1 MKSLS
6 SVDSR
11 PEDSSLLQTSPL
23 LIENKRQPP
32 DKMHNQVT
40 ETDTPILMDIRSFGN
55 VDTFMPPPSPL
66 RNISFFFS
74 RYCVHLSTSSKI
86 PTQLVQSDIRIKKN
100 KETILQLGENMRISY
115 LRPDLSPVR
124 EATLQTL
131 SLRSYIL
138 KFHIFEDKKMYL
150 SLLPRDYGLSLVWTL
165 HLPLRVSAITE
176 VNCTAKKNSSFFQNG

>member
-1 MKSLS
+1 MKSFS

-55 VDTFMPPPSPL
+55 VDTFMPPPPPCA
-66 RNISFFFS
+66 IFQFFFFS
-74 RYCVHLSTSSKI
+74 RYCVHLSTSAKI
-86 PTQLVQSDIRIKKN
+86 LTQLIQSDIRIKKN

-124 EATLQTL
+124 VHSFKLYRCVFT
-131 SLRSYIL
+131 Y

-150 SLLPRDYGLSLVWTL
+150 SLLPRDYGLSLVWKL
-165 HLPLRVSAITE
+165 NLPLRVSAITE

>member
-40 ETDTPILMDIRSFGN
+40 ETDTPILMD
-55 VDTFMPPPSPL
+55 TFMPPPSPL
-66 RNISFFFS
+66 RNISLFFFS

-86 PTQLVQSDIRIKKN
+86 PTQLIQSDTRIKKN

-131 SLRSYIL
+131 SLRSYI
-138 KFHIFEDKKMYL
+138 
-150 SLLPRDYGLSLVWTL
+150 
-165 HLPLRVSAITE
+165 
-176 VNCTAKKNSSFFQNG
+176 

>member
-55 VDTFMPPPSPL
+55 MDTFMPPPPPPCA
-66 RNISFFFS
+66 IFHFFSS

-86 PTQLVQSDIRIKKN
+86 LTHLIQSDIRIKKN
-100 KETILQLGENMRISY
+100 KETILQLGENMRISCF
-115 LRPDLSPVR
+115 RPDLSPVR

-131 SLRSYIL
+131 SLRSYISISY
-138 KFHIFEDKKMYL
+138 F
-150 SLLPRDYGLSLVWTL
+150 
-165 HLPLRVSAITE
+165 
-176 VNCTAKKNSSFFQNG
+176 

>member
-55 VDTFMPPPSPL
+55 VDTFMPPPPPPCAIFL
-66 RNISFFFS
+66 FFLS

-86 PTQLVQSDIRIKKN
+86 PTQSIQSDIRIKKN
-100 KETILQLGENMRISY
+100 KETILQLGENMRISC

-131 SLRSYIL
+131 SLRSYIFNFIFL
-138 KFHIFEDKKMYL
+138 KTKQCIYL
-150 SLLPRDYGLSLVWTL
+150 SCP
-165 HLPLRVSAITE
+165 AIT
-176 VNCTAKKNSSFFQNG
+176 ASR

>member
-11 PEDSSLLQTSPL
+11 PKDSSLLQTSPL

-40 ETDTPILMDIRSFGN
+40 ETDTPILMDIRYFGN
-55 VDTFMPPPSPL
+55 VDTFMPPPPPPPCAIL
-66 RNISFFFS
+66 HFFFS

-86 PTQLVQSDIRIKKN
+86 PTQLIQSDIRIKKN

-131 SLRSYIL
+131 SLRSYI
-138 KFHIFEDKKMYL
+138 
-150 SLLPRDYGLSLVWTL
+150 
-165 HLPLRVSAITE
+165 
-176 VNCTAKKNSSFFQNG
+176 

>member
-6 SVDSR
+6 SVDYR

-55 VDTFMPPPSPL
+55 VDTFMPPPPPPCAIFL
-66 RNISFFFS
+66 FFLS

-86 PTQLVQSDIRIKKN
+86 PTQSIQSDIRIKKN
-100 KETILQLGENMRISY
+100 KETILQLGENMRISC

-131 SLRSYIL
+131 SLRSYI
-138 KFHIFEDKKMYL
+138 
-150 SLLPRDYGLSLVWTL
+150 
-165 HLPLRVSAITE
+165 
-176 VNCTAKKNSSFFQNG
+176 

>member
-55 VDTFMPPPSPL
+55 VDTFMPPPLPPAQYF
-66 RNISFFFS
+66 IFF
-74 RYCVHLSTSSKI
+74 
-86 PTQLVQSDIRIKKN
+86 
-100 KETILQLGENMRISY
+100 
-115 LRPDLSPVR
+115 
-124 EATLQTL
+124 
-131 SLRSYIL
+131 
-138 KFHIFEDKKMYL
+138 L
-150 SLLPRDYGLSLVWTL
+150 SLLRTLKYFVQNPDSLNPKR
-165 HLPLRVSAITE
+165 H
-176 VNCTAKKNSSFFQNG
+176 